1 MKKKQLKLIVVS
13 LFITLLLASC
23 GSGNDTGNGTK
34 DNDTVSDPLEEE
46 VTIKFSWWGAD
57 NRHDAMQD
65 VVDLFQEQYPNITV
79 QVEYGAWDGWQE
91 KTLTQLS
98 GKTEADVMQV
108 NYNWLFSFG
117 KGKNI
122 FLDLNEVNDY
132 LTLDNWESSFLE
144 AMQVDGEQAA
154 VPHGMT
160 GCVPLMNQEIYQ
172 SNGLDLPLTY
182 EDLLAAAAVIA
193 KDNTATG
200 EDNQYAY
207 MNVGEFSLDLFIAQ
221 MLYNYTGKVMQ
232 TDGTVNYTI
241 NEVKDVLEKYKALED
256 AGALPNFVQTSPIDT
271 ESNPQWV
278 EGNAGSV
285 YEWANSLAK
294 WTASYKGGEAMDEM
308 IVGDFLQVDADMQ
321 PNIYVKPNFG
331 YAISRNTKQPEAA
344 ATFIEFLFTNE
355 AAVQASGDA
364 LGISSNSVTYD
375 YQVANE
381 LVEGAVAQGYEK
393 LDQYEQT
400 VLDPYFEDE
409 NVRGERYT
417 VYEAYRTGKFDAEE
431 AAQQFIDKQQAALD
445 KYYQE

>member
-1 MKKKQLKLIVVS
+1 MKKKILVAS
-13 LFITLLLASC
+13 LFSTLVLAAC
-23 GSGNDTGNGTK
+23 GSQPDTTGSGSSGSTK
-34 DNDTVSDPLEEE
+34 DAEA
-46 VTIKFSWWGAD
+46 VTIKFAWWGAD

-65 VVDLFQEQYPNITV
+65 VVALFEEEYPHITV
-79 QVEYGAWDGWQE
+79 NTEYGAWDGWQE

-122 FLDLNEVNDY
+122 FMDLNEVSDY
-132 LTLDNWESSFLE
+132 LTLDNWESSYLE
-144 AMQVDGEQAA
+144 AMQVGGEQAA

-160 GCVPLMNQEIYQ
+160 GRVPLMNQALYEA
-172 SNGLDLPLTY
+172 NGLELPTTY
-182 EDLLAAAAVIA
+182 DDLLAAGEVIA
-193 KDNTATG
+193 KGNTPTG

-207 MNVGEFSLDLFIAQ
+207 LNVGEFSLDLFIAQ
-221 MLYNYTGKVMQ
+221 MLYNYTGKIMQ
-232 TDGTVNYTI
+232 TAGTVNYSVA
-241 NEVKDVLEKYKALED
+241 EVKEVLERYKELED
-256 AGALPNFVQTSPIDT
+256 AGALPTFEQTSPIDT

-294 WTASYKGGEAMDEM
+294 WTNSYKGGDGLDEL
-308 IVGDFLQVDADMQ
+308 VVVDFLQVDADSK
-321 PNIYVKPNFG
+321 PSIYVKPNFG
-331 YAISRNTKQPEAA
+331 YAISKNSKHPEAA

-355 AAVQASGDA
+355 QAVKAAGDS
-364 LGISSNSVTYD
+364 LGISSNTVCYD
-375 YQVANE
+375 LQVANQ
-381 LVEGAVAQGYEK
+381 LVEGAVAEGYAK
-393 LDQYEQT
+393 LDDYEQT

-417 VYEAYRTGKFDAEE
+417 VYEAFRTGKFTSEE
-431 AAQQFIDKQQAALD
+431 AAKQFIEKQQAALD